1 MGTYSE
7 NKIISLNSNYGI
19 QQNGTLLSS
28 ILFNTGLILEEEESI
43 IDSHISVINAQL
55 PVSFYTITSSN
66 NAISASFVGGF
77 STYLIPVGNYN
88 SNTLITALQTLF
100 GYANS
105 ITVTFNNLNGKFI
118 FESATLTIF
127 TFNFNITNS
136 AYQILG
142 FLKSTYTTNTSIITS
157 PYPINLLGVKRISIK
172 SNSFATSSFSSSGSD
187 NTLCVIPCDVPS
199 YNMISYQ
206 NSNNIDKQKIRVKT
220 INQVGILIYD
230 ENNNLLDFNNIHWTL
245 TLCLE
250 NLRIQPKPSLTF
262 NEIISNN
269 SGVLPPRDRFSRTE
283 SLKTESLNLGDNEFD
298 LLTNS

>member
-1 MGTYSE
+1 MTYSE

-19 QQNGTLLSS
+19 QKNGTLLSYM
-28 ILFNTGLILEEEESI
+28 LFNTGLILEEEDSI
-43 IDSHISVINAQL
+43 IDSHISVINAQI
-55 PVSFYTITSSN
+55 PVSFYTVTSLN
-66 NAISASFVGGF
+66 NAISASFVGGYN
-77 STYLIPVGNYN
+77 TYLIPIGNYN
-88 SNTLITALQTLF
+88 SNSLIIALQTLLS
-100 GYANS
+100 NS
-105 ITVTFNNLNGKFI
+105 ITVTFNNLTGGFK

-127 TFNFNITNS
+127 SFNFNITNS

-142 FLKSTYTTNTSIITS
+142 FLKSTYTTAISIISS

-206 NSNNIDKQKIRVKT
+206 NSNNTDKQKIRLKN
-220 INQVGILIYD
+220 INQVDILIYD
-230 ENNNLLDFNNIHWTL
+230 ENNNLLDFNNISWTL

-250 NLRIQPKPSLTF
+250 NIRIQPKPSLTF
-262 NEIISNN
+262 NQIIQQ
-269 SGVLPPRDRFSRTE
+269 E
-283 SLKTESLNLGDNEFD
+283 NLGDNELD